1 MRRLAR
7 SILNTPTSFPTGAA
21 PPFTVPP
28 LLLLLPSFS
37 NKKHLG
43 IGSHVSDNDPE
54 LIEKHKK
61 RQHKGKTVSNIRE
74 VEGWDE
80 KLGSDSEA
88 IIKAERYASNK
99 TIKELQ
105 DNTIKTLKEE
115 EEVESV
121 ETKEEKEKKDGGK

>member
-1 MRRLAR
+1 M
-7 SILNTPTSFPTGAA
+7 
-21 PPFTVPP
+21 
-28 LLLLLPSFS
+28 
-37 NKKHLG
+37 
-43 IGSHVSDNDPE
+43 SDNDPE

-61 RQHKGKTVSNIRE
+61 RQHEGKTVSNIRE

-105 DNTIKTLKEE
+105 DNTIKTLLEE
-115 EEVESV
+115 EEVEGI
-121 ETKEEKEKKDGGK
+121 ETKEEKEKGGGK